1 MINLLLNIL
10 ASALFSYYFIEMGRF
25 PLKLN
30 LNFKP
35 FNCLVCLPAWV
46 ALALYMLPI
55 EATEIIIVMFAS
67 AILAVL
73 FKTLMN
79 KAYESGSH

>member
-25 PLKLN
+25 PLKWK

-55 EATEIIIVMFAS
+55 EVTEIIIVMFAS

>member
-25 PLKLN
+25 TLKWK

>member
-1 MINLLLNIL
+1 MILLNIL

-25 PLKLN
+25 PLKLK
-30 LNFKP
+30 LNFRP

-46 ALALYMLPI
+46 ALALYLLPI
-55 EATEIIIVMFAS
+55 EVTEIIIVMFGS

>member
-1 MINLLLNIL
+1 MIILNIL
-10 ASALFSYYFIEMGRF
+10 ASSLFSYYFIEMGRF
-25 PLKLN
+25 PLKWK

-35 FNCLVCLPAWV
+35 FNCLVCLPAWI
-46 ALALYMLPI
+46 ALALYLLPI
-55 EATEIIIVMFAS
+55 EVTEIIIVMFGS